1 MNTRS
6 KVLSF
11 LRSIF
16 FAYLLTAIL
25 LLGLAFLLYRLH
37 LNENQVNMGIMFIY
51 LASCFLGGFLS
62 GRVLSKRRFLWGL
75 LFGILYFVLL
85 LLLSFCVHHS
95 LNHSFPGLMMSL
107 LICAGGGMLGGMLS

>member
-11 LRSIF
+11 LRNIF

-37 LNENQVNMGIMFIY
+37 LNENQVNMWIMFIY
-51 LASCFLGGFLS
+51 PLTGTPENQS
-62 GRVLSKRRFLWGL
+62 
-75 LFGILYFVLL
+75 
-85 LLLSFCVHHS
+85 SFSTQMIS
-95 LNHSFPGLMMSL
+95 LK
-107 LICAGGGMLGGMLS
+107 